1 MDLHLKGKVA
11 VISGGAT
18 GIGKAAAL
26 EYMKEGVLVA
36 VFGRRLSVLEKFA
49 AEAAQRGYSVYYE
62 SVDAAD
68 KEQVR
73 GFAEHVYQKFGRI
86 DIWVN
91 NAGIAIDK
99 ELMEFS
105 DEDWELVKKVN
116 LDGVYHGTRIA
127 AGYMKKQNSGVII
140 NASSYA
146 SLIPHANGVI
156 YAATKAGVSSLTRST
171 GAALAPYGIR
181 VVGYIP
187 GMIQTGISEEFIS
200 KYHDK
205 FVKDISSG
213 RLGVPEDLAKPI
225 VFLSSDAAG
234 YITACDIQITG
245 GKFAVQDCAMPWRM
259 KKEKE
264 ESENIF

>member
-1 MDLHLKGKVA
+1 MDLHLSGKVA

-18 GIGKAAAL
+18 GIGRAAAE
-26 EYMKEGVLVA
+26 EYMKEGVQVA
-36 VFGRRLSVLEKFA
+36 VFGRRLSVLEEFA
-49 AEAAQRGYSVYYE
+49 ADAAKKGYSVYYE
-62 SVDAAD
+62 SVDVAD
-68 KEQVR
+68 KEQVK
-73 GFAEHVYQKFGRI
+73 GFAERVYQKFGRI

-99 ELMEFS
+99 ELMEFT
-105 DEDWELVKKVN
+105 DADWEKITKIN
-116 LDGVYHGTRIA
+116 LDGVFHGTRIA
-127 AGYMKKQNSGVII
+127 AEYMMKQNAGVII

-156 YAATKAGVSSLTRST
+156 YAATKAGVSSMTRST
-171 GAALAPYGIR
+171 AAALAPYGIR

-200 KYHDK
+200 QYKDK
-205 FVKDISSG
+205 FIKDISLG

-234 YITACDIQITG
+234 YITGCDIEITG
-245 GKFAVQDCAMPWRM
+245 GKFAVQDCAMSWRM

-264 ESENIF
+264 EKKD